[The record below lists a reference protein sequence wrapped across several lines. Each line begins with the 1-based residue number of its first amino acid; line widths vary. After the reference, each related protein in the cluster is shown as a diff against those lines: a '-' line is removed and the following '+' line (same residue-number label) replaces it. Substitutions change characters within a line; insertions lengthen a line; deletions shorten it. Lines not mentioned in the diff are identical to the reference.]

1 MRKLLMRKLTLIF
14 LLALFVACV
23 PARSVQAQRITSI
36 TVEDAEPELNL
47 QGIDGKTYSL
57 ATMRG
62 NVLLVSF
69 GATWCQPCRDE
80 LAALEELKVEY
91 QGKPVKFLWVNIESP
106 EELPDK
112 KLKSF
117 VKSNKL
123 TFPVLR
129 DPSKFT
135 FAQFSSVVRMPMV
148 VFFDKDSKFKAPKQ
162 TGMASQEMYKARI
175 RLRLDQLLAT
185 QGRARLVN
193 GN

>member
-1 MRKLLMRKLTLIF
+1 MKKLIF
-14 LLALFVACV
+14 LLLLVV
-23 PARSVQAQRITSI
+23 LVVGLPARSVRGQRITSI
-36 TVEDAEPELNL
+36 KVEEAEPELNL
-47 QGIDGKTYSL
+47 RGIDGKTYSL
-57 ATMRG
+57 ASLRG

-69 GATWCQPCRDE
+69 GATWCQPCREE

-91 QGKPVKFLWVNIESP
+91 QNKPVKFLWVNIETP
-106 EELPDK
+106 EELTDK

-148 VFFDKDSKFKAPKQ
+148 VFFDKDSKFSGPKQ
-162 TGMASQEMYKARI
+162 TGMASPEMYKARI
-175 RLRLDQLLAT
+175 RMRLDQLLAS
-185 QGRARLVN
+185 QGRARIVN
-193 GN
+193 TN